1 MQCICLQ
8 LTVHV
13 MLYAERGS
21 RVAVQKDACFVL
33 VVVVGIGRG
42 KKWAFLRAAQLG
54 KCPD

>member
-21 RVAVQKDACFVL
+21 RVAVQKAACFVL

>member
-1 MQCICLQ
+1 
-8 LTVHV
+8 

-42 KKWAFLRAAQLG
+42 KNGLF
-54 KCPD
+54 